1 MRHLFA
7 VLSGLSANL
16 PLPDLVRVARN
27 ASTEV
32 AVKEVSV
39 VNQAPAG
46 GSSQCRLS
54 PLAHVLQPHH
64 ATASGDQ

>member
-27 ASTEV
+27 PSTDV
-32 AVKEVSV
+32 GVKK
-39 VNQAPAG
+39 
-46 GSSQCRLS
+46 L
-54 PLAHVLQPHH
+54 VL
-64 ATASGDQ
+64 